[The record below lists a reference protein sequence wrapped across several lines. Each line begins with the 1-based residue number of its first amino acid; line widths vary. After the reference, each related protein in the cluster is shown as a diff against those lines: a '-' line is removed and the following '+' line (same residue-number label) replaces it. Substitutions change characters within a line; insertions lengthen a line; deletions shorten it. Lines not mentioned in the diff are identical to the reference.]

1 MFLGPPKPKNEVHE
15 RAILFTRYP
24 EPGKVK
30 TRLIPALG
38 PKGACELHRRMTELA
53 VKQLRELSSF
63 RSLSVEV
70 RFEGGN
76 ENSMQEWLGTDLCF
90 SPQGQGDLGL
100 RMERAFQEA
109 FQSGFKSVVLIGSDC
124 PDRTAKIV
132 EKAFDGLK
140 NNDLIL
146 GPARDGGYYLIG
158 LKEPQ
163 LLFTNIPWGSA
174 EVFNLT
180 QKKAQ
185 ALGLDVL
192 LLETLQDID
201 RPEDLSLWERI
212 NDFLDG
218 SRPGLSVIIPTLNEV
233 ENIPFSLARIP
244 KTPFI
249 EVIVADGGSHDGT
262 PDLAASWGAKVL
274 SSPRG
279 RACQM
284 NTAAREAKGEI
295 LLFLHADTRLP
306 EGFTNQVCRILS
318 RPEISAGAFQ
328 LKFDPPLPGLGIIER
343 LANWRARV
351 WQLPYG
357 DQTLFLR
364 AERFKALGGFSE
376 IPIMEDV
383 DLIRRLRSQGPVVI
397 APVPVITSSR
407 RWKNSG
413 VLKTSL
419 KNQIVLAAYWAGIS
433 PHHLARWYYGPFR
446 EKRE

>member
-1 MFLGPPKPKNEVHE
+1 MFEYPVNHKTLKE

-24 EPGKVK
+24 EPGRVK

-38 PKGACELHRRMTELA
+38 PKGACEHHRRMTELA
-53 VKQLRELSSF
+53 VKELRELSTF
-63 RSLSVEV
+63 RPLSVEV
-70 RFEGGN
+70 RFEGGT
-76 ENSMQEWLGTDLCF
+76 EDLMKEWLGTDLSF
-90 SPQGQGDLGL
+90 SPQGQGDLGI

-109 FQSGFKSVVLIGSDC
+109 FQRGFESVVLIGSDC
-124 PDRTAKIV
+124 PDRTAKTL
-132 EKAFDGLK
+132 ETAFVGLK
-140 NNDLIL
+140 KNDLIL

-163 LLFTNIPWGSA
+163 PLFTNIPWGSG

-180 QKKAQ
+180 HEKAQ
-185 ALGLDVL
+185 ALGLNVL

-201 RPEDLSLWERI
+201 RPEDLPLWARI
-212 NDFLDG
+212 KDFSAGTL
-218 SRPGLSVIIPTLNEV
+218 PGLSVIIPTLNEA
-233 ENIPFSLARIP
+233 ENISFSLARIP

-249 EVIVADGGSHDGT
+249 EVIVADGGSQDGT
-262 PDLAASWGAKVL
+262 TDLAASWGAKVL

-284 NTAAREAKGEI
+284 NTAAGEAMGEI
-295 LLFLHADTRLP
+295 FLFLHADTRLP
-306 EGFTNQVCRILS
+306 EGFTDQVCRILS
-318 RPEISAGAFQ
+318 RPEVSAGAFQ
-328 LKFDPPLPGLGIIER
+328 LKFDPPLPGLGIIEW
-343 LANWRARV
+343 LANWRARA

-364 AERFKALGGFSE
+364 AERFKALDGFSE

-397 APVPVITSSR
+397 APVSVMTSSR

-419 KNQIVLAAYWAGIS
+419 KNQLVLTAYFAGIS
-433 PHHLARWYYGPFR
+433 PHRLARWYYGPSR
-446 EKRE
+446 QKGE

>member
-1 MFLGPPKPKNEVHE
+1 MVEYLILPMSVHE
-15 RAILFTRYP
+15 KAILFTRYP

-53 VKQLRELSSF
+53 VTQLRELSSF
-63 RSLSVEV
+63 RFLSVEV
-70 RFEGGN
+70 RFEGSN
-76 ENSMQEWLGTDLCF
+76 ENLMQEWLGTDLCF

-100 RMERAFQEA
+100 RMGRAFQEA

-124 PDRTAKIV
+124 PDRNAKIV

-140 NNDLIL
+140 KNDLIL

-163 LLFTNIPWGSA
+163 RLFTNIPWGSA
-174 EVFNLT
+174 QVFNLT
-180 QKKAQ
+180 LEKAQ
-185 ALGLDVL
+185 ALGLNVL

-201 RPEDLSLWERI
+201 RPEDLSSGERI
-212 NDFLDG
+212 NDFPTG
-218 SRPGLSVIIPTLNEV
+218 PRPGLSVIIPTINEA
-233 ENIPFSLARIP
+233 ENISFSLARIP

-249 EVIVADGGSHDGT
+249 EVIVADGGSRDGT
-262 PDLAASWGAKVL
+262 PDLAASWGARVL

-279 RACQM
+279 RARQM

-306 EGFTNQVCRILS
+306 EGFTDQVCRILS

-343 LANWRARV
+343 LANWRARA

-364 AERFKALGGFSE
+364 AERFKAMGGFSE

-383 DLIRRLRSQGPVVI
+383 DLIRRLGRQGPVVI
-397 APVPVITSSR
+397 APVPVMSSSR

-419 KNQIVLAAYWAGIS
+419 KNQIILAAYWAGIS
-433 PHHLARWYYGPFR
+433 PDRLSRWYHKESGR
-446 EKRE
+446 RSVS

>member
-1 MFLGPPKPKNEVHE
+1 M
-15 RAILFTRYP
+15 
-24 EPGKVK
+24 
-30 TRLIPALG
+30 
-38 PKGACELHRRMTELA
+38 
-53 VKQLRELSSF
+53 
-63 RSLSVEV
+63 
-70 RFEGGN
+70 
-76 ENSMQEWLGTDLCF
+76 
-90 SPQGQGDLGL
+90 GL

-124 PDRTAKIV
+124 PDRTPKIM

-140 NNDLIL
+140 HNDLVL
-146 GPARDGGYYLIG
+146 GPAQDGGYYLIG
-158 LKEPQ
+158 LQKPQ
-163 LLFTNIPWGSA
+163 PLFTDIPWGSA
-174 EVFNLT
+174 EVFNRTLE
-180 QKKAQ
+180 KAQ
-185 ALGLDVL
+185 ALGLKVL

-212 NDFLDG
+212 NDFPAG
-218 SRPGLSVIIPTLNEV
+218 PRPGLSIIIPTLNEA
-233 ENIPFSLARIP
+233 ENISFTLARIP

-262 PDLAASWGAKVL
+262 PDLAASWGARVL

-284 NTAAREAKGEI
+284 NTAAGQAKGEI

-306 EGFTNQVCRILS
+306 EGFADHVCRILS

-357 DQTLFLR
+357 DQAIFLR
-364 AERFKALGGFSE
+364 AERFRAMGGFSE

-383 DLIRRLRSQGPVVI
+383 DLIRRLGRLGPIVI
-397 APVPVITSSR
+397 APVPVMTSSR

-413 VLKTSL
+413 VSERPALKIKSL
-419 KNQIVLAAYWAGIS
+419 LAAYWAGIS
-433 PHHLARWYYGPFR
+433 PDHLARWYHKEKCR
-446 EKRE
+446 EDRVILK

>member
-1 MFLGPPKPKNEVHE
+1 MFEYPVHHKTLKE

-24 EPGKVK
+24 EPGRVK

-38 PKGACELHRRMTELA
+38 PKGACEHHRRMTEVA
-53 VKQLRELSSF
+53 VKQLRELSTF
-63 RSLSVEV
+63 RFLSVEV
-70 RFEGGN
+70 RFEGGT
-76 ENSMQEWLGTDLCF
+76 ENLMKEWLGTDLSF
-90 SPQGQGDLGL
+90 SPQGQGDVGI
-100 RMERAFQEA
+100 RMERAFREA

-124 PDRTAKIV
+124 PDRTAKIL
-132 EKAFDGLK
+132 ETAFVGLK

-163 LLFTNIPWGSA
+163 PLFTNIPWGSG

-180 QKKAQ
+180 QEKAQ
-185 ALGLDVL
+185 ALGLNVL

-201 RPEDLSLWERI
+201 RPEDLPLWARI
-212 NDFLDG
+212 KDFPAGPL
-218 SRPGLSVIIPTLNEV
+218 PGLSVIIPTLNEAG
-233 ENIPFSLARIP
+233 NISISLARIP

-249 EVIVADGGSHDGT
+249 EVIVADGGSQDGT

-274 SSPRG
+274 SSARG

-284 NTAAREAKGEI
+284 NTAAGEAKGEI

-306 EGFTNQVCRILS
+306 EGFTDQVCRILS
-318 RPEISAGAFQ
+318 RPEVSAGAFQ

-343 LANWRARV
+343 LANWRARA

-397 APVPVITSSR
+397 APVSVMTSSR

-419 KNQIVLAAYWAGIS
+419 KNQLVLAAYFAGIS
-433 PHHLARWYYGPFR
+433 PHRLARWYYGPSR
-446 EKRE
+446 QKGE